1 MIQTKEDLS
10 KLIDECCDEIFDRK
24 EPLANVKARLYYVL
38 KKQLTLTDVVASVL
52 CVSDE
57 MDCLNITKGK
67 KYTLIESDN
76 VFFRVVND
84 LGNEQL
90 YYNYRFKRL

>member
-1 MIQTKEDLS
+1 MSKKTNYSKEDR
-10 KLIDECCDEIFDRK
+10 IR
-24 EPLANVKARLYYVL
+24 L
-38 KKQLTLTDVVASVL
+38 KKIIKDLDKDIKRLKVRRKNYKEQLTLTDVVASVL

-57 MDCLNITKGK
+57 IDCLNITKGE

-90 YYNYRFKRL
+90 Y

>member
-1 MIQTKEDLS
+1 MS
-10 KLIDECCDEIFDRK
+10 KQIDSKNENNKQCDIH
-24 EPLANVKARLYYVL
+24 V
-38 KKQLTLTDVVASVL
+38 VVASVL

-57 MDCLNITKGK
+57 IDCLNITKGK

>member
-1 MIQTKEDLS
+1 MKKARTIAELHYPNKAGNRFDEKYRQSRINALE
-10 KLIDECCDEIFDRK
+10 KLIAE
-24 EPLANVKARLYYVL
+24 
-38 KKQLTLTDVVASVL
+38 QLTLTDVVASVL

-57 MDCLNITKGK
+57 IDCLNITKGK

>member
-1 MIQTKEDLS
+1 MKKARTIAELHYPNKAGNRFDEKYRQSRINALE
-10 KLIDECCDEIFDRK
+10 KLIAE
-24 EPLANVKARLYYVL
+24 
-38 KKQLTLTDVVASVL
+38 QLTLTDVVASVL
-52 CVSDE
+52 CVRDE
-57 MDCLNITKGK
+57 IDCLNITKGK